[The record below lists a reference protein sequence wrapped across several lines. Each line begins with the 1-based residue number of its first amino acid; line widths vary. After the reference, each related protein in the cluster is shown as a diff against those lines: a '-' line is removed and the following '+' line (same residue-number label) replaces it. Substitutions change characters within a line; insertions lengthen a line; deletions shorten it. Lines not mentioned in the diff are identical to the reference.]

1 MTNDLGSIF
10 MSWLFGQSIQEE
22 FDTMFDDSFI
32 RYFKDNPDGY
42 DEAMKLLDE
51 VQVPEDLKATAKERF
66 NRIYEQSKKGN
77 DEREATQVQD

>member
-10 MSWLFGQSIQEE
+10 MSWLFGQSSQEE

-42 DEAMKLLDE
+42 EEVMKA
-51 VQVPEDLKATAKERF
+51 VNKQVPENIKEGILERF
-66 NRIYEQSKKGN
+66 NRLYEKAKKGG
-77 DEREATQVQD
+77 EQ